1 MSARPRL
8 GLLCAAG
15 LSIALGAS
23 YSAASDDLVF
33 FGTHAVGP
41 GRGLSVAHFDSET
54 GLLTKPQLVAEA
66 AAPAFFVLHP
76 DGRHLYACNSN
87 DFARG
92 FTGETISAFSI
103 DPQTGQLTFINQ
115 QSSGGADPSYITL
128 DATNRYVLN
137 ANYKGGSVAAIKL
150 NPDGSLGERTA
161 TIQHEGRGVDPK
173 RQTQPYAH
181 SVRLDPTNRFALV
194 ADLGLDKLF
203 VYRLNAQ
210 DGSLTPNDPPFAKV
224 TPGAGPRHL
233 AFHPKGRYVYLIN
246 EMASTIV
253 AFAWDSKRGALT
265 ERQTLSTLP
274 EGFQGTSHCAEIL
287 VHPNGKYVYG
297 SNRGH
302 DSLAVFAID
311 PPTGQLRLIEH
322 VPTQGRSPRNFA
334 FDPSARWIIVTNHGS
349 DNAMVFR
356 VDRKTGRLTPQG
368 QPVDIVNPFGIGFLK
383 GPAARG
389 QH

>member
-1 MSARPRL
+1 MNAPPRW
-8 GLLCAAG
+8 GLFCG
-15 LSIALGAS
+15 VVVSIALAAS
-23 YSAASDDLVF
+23 SSSASDDLVF

-41 GRGLSVAHFDSET
+41 GRGLSVAHFDSDT
-54 GLLTKPQLVAEA
+54 GVLTKPQLVVEA
-66 AAPAFFVLHP
+66 AAPAFFVIHP

-103 DPQTGQLTFINQ
+103 DPQTGRLTLINQ
-115 QSSGGADPSYITL
+115 QSSGGADPSYVTL
-128 DATNRYVLN
+128 DATNRYLLI
-137 ANYKGGSVAAIKL
+137 ANYKGGSIAVIRL

-161 TIQHEGRGVDPK
+161 TIQHHGSSIDPK

-181 SVRLDPTNRFALV
+181 SIRIDPTNRFALV

-203 VYRLNAQ
+203 VYRFNAR
-210 DGSLTPNDPPFAKV
+210 DGSLQPNDPPFATV

-233 AFHPKGRYVYLIN
+233 AFDPKGRYVYLIN

-253 AFAWDSKRGALT
+253 TFAWDSKKGALT
-265 ERQTLSTLP
+265 QRQTLSTLP
-274 EGFQGTSHCAEIL
+274 AGFQGASQCAEIL
-287 VHPNGKYVYG
+287 VHPNGKYLYG

-311 PPTGQLRLIEH
+311 GRTGQLRLIEH
-322 VPTQGRSPRNFA
+322 VATQGRTPRNFA
-334 FDPSARWIIVTNHGS
+334 FDPSQQWIIVTNHGS

-356 VDRKTGRLTPQG
+356 VDGKTGRLTPHG
-368 QPVDIVNPFGIGFLK
+368 QPVDIVYPFGIGFLRV
-383 GPAARG
+383 PASRNG
-389 QH
+389 R